1 VSFVAETA
9 EAGGRGGNEYVFWWF
24 GLVWFCFVPGGCVQV
39 MDKGALA
46 IRKKLSRAQTEKEI
60 LASLDHPFL
69 PTLYAH
75 FETSQFSCL
84 VMEYCSGG
92 DLHSLRQQQP
102 GKCFNDTATK

>member
-1 VSFVAETA
+1 MRISHSIHKFNKT
-9 EAGGRGGNEYVFWWF
+9 FWDNVTCKDWNN
-24 GLVWFCFVPGGCVQV
+24 GVLSLCQV

-46 IRKKLSRAQTEKEI
+46 TRKKLSRAQVEKEI

-75 FETSQFSCL
+75 FDTSQFSCL

-92 DLHSLRQQQP
+92 DLHSLRQKQP
-102 GKCFNDTATK
+102 GKAFPDMAAK

>member
-1 VSFVAETA
+1 LWLKQQQQQQQEGMNVLF
-9 EAGGRGGNEYVFWWF
+9 G
-24 GLVWFCFVPGGCVQV
+24 GLVWFGFVPGGCVQV

-102 GKCFNDTATK
+102 GKCFNDMATK

>member
-1 VSFVAETA
+1 MCFLV
-9 EAGGRGGNEYVFWWF
+9 
-24 GLVWFCFVPGGCVQV
+24 VWFCFVPGGCVQV

-75 FETSQFSCL
+75 FETTQFSCL

-102 GKCFNDTATK
+102 GKCFNDMATK